1 MSCSFLVTEARNNDE
16 SDAAEE
22 ESAEEPTERAP
33 SFFVCDDRAKD
44 HTDNG
49 NDCSDCADRFHSFHL
64 LILQI
69 PDSRFSKFHQNLA
82 DHHNQITVP

>member
-1 MSCSFLVTEARNNDE
+1 MSCSFLIDEARNNDE

-22 ESAEEPTERAP
+22 KSAEEPAECAS
-33 SFFVCDDRAKD
+33 SFFMCDDRTKD

-69 PDSRFSKFHQNLA
+69 PDSRFSEFHQNLA

>member
-1 MSCSFLVTEARNNDE
+1 MSCLLFISKARNDNQ
-16 SDAAEE
+16 SDAAEK
-22 ESAEEPTERAP
+22 ESAEEPSECASPFIVR
-33 SFFVCDDRAKD
+33 DDRAKN

-49 NDCSDCADRFHSFHL
+49 NNRSDCADRFHSFHP

-82 DHHNQITVP
+82 YHHNQIIVP